1 MRKETSFANLRPLP
15 RICRRALGPCVAAP
29 RCGSACSPGLKAPR
43 NAPPWFTA
51 PALIFMSSHK
61 TGLPIACGQK
71 NNTVASYKPSDA
83 VTLSKFQDRGNTH
96 NNET

>member
-15 RICRRALGPCVAAP
+15 PRICREGPWPSVWLAQGVARHAALALPTERPLPGHCV
-29 RCGSACSPGLKAPR
+29 SPHLY
-43 NAPPWFTA
+43 
-51 PALIFMSSHK
+51 MSSHK
-61 TGLPIACGQK
+61 TGSQSPGQK

-83 VTLSKFQDRGNTH
+83 VTLSKILKTGETH